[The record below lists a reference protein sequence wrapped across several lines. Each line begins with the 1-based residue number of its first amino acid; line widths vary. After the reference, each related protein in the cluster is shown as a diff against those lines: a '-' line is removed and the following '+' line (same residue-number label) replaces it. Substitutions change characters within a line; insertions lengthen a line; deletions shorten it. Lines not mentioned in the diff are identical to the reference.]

1 MELSFEVKSQID
13 NFINQCE
20 NWLMNEPKLILKLDA
35 KFGAIK
41 EYLVSKGFFDT
52 DVSFTEFNIIDIET
66 LFEKFKKDN
75 PSFNDKDNDG
85 LGHFWTEWH
94 EVREKNTIYTVY
106 IPFHKQNEK
115 FDYDICEELENK
127 NEEYYVPE
135 NIVIHLHLDYNEG
148 QVFLSVGNEDDY

>member
-13 NFINQCE
+13 NFIIQCE

-41 EYLVSKGFFDT
+41 EYLVSKDFYDKDSNLTIFHKE
-52 DVSFTEFNIIDIET
+52 DVYA
-66 LFEKFKKDN
+66 LFEKFKNDN
-75 PSFNDKDNDG
+75 PNFDDKSFDKKLWSKWYDIRDENE
-85 LGHFWTEWH
+85 TS
-94 EVREKNTIYTVY
+94 TVY